1 MLSFFLQKKKTA
13 TKENFWI
20 DDLKKQPRPR
30 FHSLEVA
37 DVKRETDECVSVA
50 FKVPDHLR
58 DEYRYAAG
66 QYVTLKAEIN
76 GEEVRRSYSLC
87 SSPLED
93 ELRVAIKKVENG
105 KFSTYANEHLLPGMK
120 IEVMTPQG
128 NFTVPFSPS
137 KSSLYVMF
145 AAGSGITPILSL
157 IKTILWYEQK
167 SRIILFYG
175 NRSVSTIIFREQID
189 DLKNEHLNRLEVHH
203 ILSREDLGTDWLKG
217 RITAEKVRLYAEK
230 FFNPPAVNQYFICGP
245 EKMIFEVKDTLE
257 QMGVDA
263 SKIHY
268 ELFTVSLPSQSISNE
283 TALESKK
290 DVLAHVT
297 VILDGEETHFDVSSK
312 GVSIL
317 DAALDAGA
325 DVPFA
330 CKGAVCCTCRAKVL
344 EGKVIMEMNYA
355 LEDEEVQQGYVL
367 TCQSHPVTERVI
379 ISYDE

>member
-13 TKENFWI
+13 TQENFWI
-20 DDLKKQPRPR
+20 EDLKKQPRPK
-30 FHSLEVA
+30 FHTLEIA
-37 DVKRETDECVSVA
+37 DIKRETDDCVSIA
-50 FKVPDHLR
+50 FKVPANLR

-66 QYVTLKAEIN
+66 QYVTLKAEIK
-76 GEEVRRSYSLC
+76 GVEVRRSYSLC

-93 ELRVAIKKVENG
+93 EIRVAVKRVEG
-105 KFSTYANEHLLPGMK
+105 GTFSSYANEQLLPGMK
-120 IEVMTPQG
+120 LDVMTPQG

-137 KSSLYVMF
+137 KSRIYVMF
-145 AAGSGITPILSL
+145 AAGSGITPVMSL
-157 IKTILWYEQK
+157 IKTILWHESR
-167 SRIILFYG
+167 SRIVLFYG
-175 NRSVSTIIFREQID
+175 NRSVSSIIFREQID

-203 ILSREDLGTDWLKG
+203 ILSREDQGTDWLKG
-217 RITAEKVRLYAEK
+217 RITADKVRLYAEK
-230 FFNPPAVNQYFICGP
+230 FFIPASVNHFFICGP

-257 QMGVDA
+257 QLGVEE

-268 ELFTVSLPSQSISNE
+268 EMFTVS
-283 TALESKK
+283 TAGQNAANDTIKGTK
-290 DVLAHVT
+290 ADVLSHVT

-344 EGKVIMEMNYA
+344 EGKVVMEMNYA
-355 LEDEEVQQGYVL
+355 LEEDELEQGYVL
-367 TCQSHPVTERVI
+367 TCQSHPVTERVV
-379 ISYDE
+379 ISYDD